1 MKIPNSFKIAN
12 TTINV
17 KLLDKIDGDLY
28 GKWTDVKNEIELA
41 RTVSIGGGEIVTL
54 SEEQIYNSFCHELIH
69 CFQFYYNN
77 DYSEAQAQ
85 VFANF
90 IREYLSTQNGT
101 IDI

>member
-41 RTVSIGGGEIVTL
+41 KTVSIEGGEIVTL
-54 SEEQIYNSFCHELIH
+54 SEEQIYNSFYHEL
-69 CFQFYYNN
+69 NLV
-77 DYSEAQAQ
+77 QALFVVIQ
-85 VFANF
+85 
-90 IREYLSTQNGT
+90 L
-101 IDI
+101 